1 MGREEK
7 ASSVPRTLL
16 KKARLHR
23 AVSKMR
29 AAICL
34 AHWQRR
40 EVMQTVP
47 APDLLGSLTWREVME
62 TVPAPDLLAH

>member
-29 AAICL
+29 AAISL
-34 AHWQRR
+34 AQV
-40 EVMQTVP
+40 ESDADSP
-47 APDLLGSLTWREVME
+47 CP
-62 TVPAPDLLAH
+62 

>member
-29 AAICL
+29 GSISL
-34 AHWQRR
+34 AQV
-40 EVMQTVP
+40 ESDADSP
-47 APDLLGSLTWREVME
+47 CP
-62 TVPAPDLLAH
+62 